1 MNNRRTLTM
10 GKVKAWMQDQIENM
24 TDEQMKEY
32 EEQNEYQSDLFSV
45 MIDAHKKSKENEDEK
60 DN

>member
-1 MNNRRTLTM
+1 M

>member
-10 GKVKAWMQDQIENM
+10 GKVKAWMQDQIDNM

-45 MIDAHKKSKENEDEK
+45 MINAHKENEEDKDEK
-60 DN
+60 DS

>member
-1 MNNRRTLTM
+1 M
-10 GKVKAWMQDQIENM
+10 GKVKAWMQDQIDNM

-45 MIDAHKKSKENEDEK
+45 MINAHKENEEDKDEK
-60 DN
+60 DS

>member
-10 GKVKAWMQDQIENM
+10 GKVKAWMQDQIDNM

-45 MIDAHKKSKENEDEK
+45 MINAHKENKEDKDEK
-60 DN
+60 DS

>member
-1 MNNRRTLTM
+1 M
-10 GKVKAWMQDQIENM
+10 GKVKAWMQDQIDNM

-45 MIDAHKKSKENEDEK
+45 MINAHKENGEDKDEK